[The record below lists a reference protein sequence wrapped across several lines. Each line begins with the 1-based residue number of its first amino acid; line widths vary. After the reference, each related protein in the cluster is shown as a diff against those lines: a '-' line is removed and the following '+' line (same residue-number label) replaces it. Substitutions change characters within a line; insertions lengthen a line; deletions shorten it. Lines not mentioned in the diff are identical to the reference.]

1 MSVNMPGQ
9 FLLNFMCSFKAGRV
23 GGGGVWGIFF
33 DWPRA
38 RDQDDC
44 QVFRYL
50 PEIEIFISSTAG
62 LIAMK
67 FGM

>member
-1 MSVNMPGQ
+1 MPGQ
-9 FLLNFMCSFKAGRV
+9 FLFNFMCSFTAGR
-23 GGGGVWGIFF
+23 GGVRFGGFSLTYG
-33 DWPRA
+33 
-38 RDQDDC
+38 QDDC

-50 PEIEIFISSTAG
+50 PEEIEIFISSTAG